1 MIELQNIDVVFNKN
15 AVNPITVFKDISL
28 SFSENEWVFV
38 IGGNG
43 CGKSTLLKV
52 INKDVIPQKGK
63 ITFKNLILN
72 DILLVDQTTLKN
84 IVPSMTIYENL
95 IFSFKQEGMKPDLRF
110 YYSKGYKQKIVEILS
125 LFNLGL
131 ENRLNEQVR
140 FLSGGEQQIIV
151 ASRIMLSNPKVLL
164 MDEFTS
170 ALDQKWGPY
179 ILGKLKS
186 YALLNKITV
195 IAVTHDYNQIEGIAD
210 RVIFLK
216 DSIIGKDINKSEK
229 KLTRDY
235 ILSIFYGTE

>member
-1 MIELQNIDVVFNKN
+1 MIELKNIVVTFNEN
-15 AVNPITVFKDISL
+15 AVNPVQVFRDVSL
-28 SFSENEWVFV
+28 TLPENEWVFV

-43 CGKSTLLKV
+43 SGKSTLLKV
-52 INKDVIPQKGK
+52 INKDVIPQKGE
-63 ITFKNLILN
+63 LVLN
-72 DILLVDQTTLKN
+72 NISVKDILLIDQTTSKN

-95 IFSFKQEGMKPDLRF
+95 IFAFIKDGRIPSLKP
-110 YYSKGYKQKIVEILS
+110 YYSIGYKDRIIKILS

-170 ALDQKWGPY
+170 ALDQKWAPY

-186 YALLNKITV
+186 YAFANNITV
-195 IAVTHDYNQIEGIAD
+195 IAVTHDYNQIEDIAD

-216 DSIIGKDINKSEK
+216 DGIVGKDINKSEK

-235 ILSIFYGTE
+235 ILSIFYGSE